1 MSRHAGRP
9 PRLVAEVWHPE
20 SPGVRVVVQADWL
33 RRLGLRR
40 SPFASLKEILGWHED
55 HIRSQGYHITGH
67 RRLAH
72 GDRQIFGKK
81 PDRPSYFVGTYG
93 PRRRPSRRHLAS

>member
-1 MSRHAGRP
+1 MSRHASDP
-9 PRLVAEVWHPE
+9 PPLTVEVWHPE
-20 SPGVRVVVQADWL
+20 SPGGRVVVRADWL

-55 HIRSQGYHITGH
+55 RVRRQGYHTTV

-72 GDRQIFGKK
+72 GEWQIAGKK
-81 PDRPSYFVGTYG
+81 PGQPHYFVGTYG
-93 PRRRPSRRHLAS
+93 PRRRPLGRHRAQS